1 MPLVPVERWLWRCLS
16 SPAPAGPDPSPPQQ
30 QLRELLLADLF
41 GGVRFPDDAGAEALS
56 LPSPTA
62 LVGEALALALLHST
76 RPGAAEG
83 TAPALPV
90 PLPSASTQTP
100 PEGEAPSRPLLL
112 ACEEWDGFVAALSA
126 SLSTA
131 YDDLEVRQRRRR
143 CVCCVSCCVS
153 VCGAGWTSPVTHN
166 PPLNAMCDDQWV
178 CHQVNGEDGTQ
189 TGWWHVQS
197 VRRRTGPPS
206 V

>member
-1 MPLVPVERWLWRCLS
+1 MDEDHQQQADVALYVLLDDGLARHRLALALPDIVAALDLLRPAHHLHHHLVPVERWLWRCLS
-16 SPAPAGPDPSPPQQ
+16 SPAPAGPDPSQQQQ
-30 QLRELLLADLF
+30 QLRDLLLADLF
-41 GGVRFPDDAGAEALS
+41 GGARFPADAGAEALS

-90 PLPSASTQTP
+90 PLPGSASTQTP
-100 PEGEAPSRPLLL
+100 PDGEAPSRPLLL

-131 YDDLEVRQRRRR
+131 YDDLEVQPRP
-143 CVCCVSCCVS
+143 CVCVSWCRLD
-153 VCGAGWTSPVTHN
+153 A
-166 PPLNAMCDDQWV
+166 
-178 CHQVNGEDGTQ
+178 
-189 TGWWHVQS
+189 
-197 VRRRTGPPS
+197 R
-206 V
+206 